1 MKRWRSFPVQ
11 LFLLTVLPL
20 TVFLLAIA
28 VGSVTLHQQA
38 MRSMVGERDERAT
51 RAAAAAISEQLNH
64 RRIAIRS
71 LALQATLSDSPDH
84 ALADATFL
92 LPDFDG
98 GLALYDTTGSLL
110 AATTDQ
116 NTWQAPVLQERLLS
130 VVNRDIPDD
139 AFFLPP
145 FTNPTSGEA
154 LLMVVAQEDGF
165 IAVGAFSPVALVRQV
180 LSDLFAGSEQILV
193 LIVSQEGTVIY
204 QTGSLNE
211 GGNEWPQHPGVAE
224 ALRGESGTTYLSL
237 EDEEQVVAFSPVAP
251 VGWALVTVE
260 PWRGEADPLL
270 SATEQAP
277 LILVPVLMMA
287 LIVLWFGVRQI
298 VQPLQALE
306 QQATRLGWGDF
317 TAIEE
322 RVGGISEIQRLQT
335 ELIHMARK
343 VQIAQQSLRGYL
355 GAVTVGQEEERR
367 RLARELHD
375 DTIQSLIALNQQIQL
390 AQLAA
395 ADAPLAAH
403 LNRMQQ
409 MAGQIVDDLRRLT
422 RDLRP
427 IYLEDLGLVPALEML
442 ARDTGKAL
450 GILVLFSRSGSEHR
464 LSPTTELA
472 LYRMAQEG
480 LNNVGRH
487 AQATQAE
494 VQLRFDD
501 HAVILTVQDNG
512 RGFIVP
518 ESPAEMAAT
527 GHFGLLGIQERAE
540 LIRAQVVLKSGPGTG
555 TILTVVL
562 PESSWS

>member
-11 LFLLTVLPL
+11 LFLLIVLPL
-20 TVFLLAIA
+20 TILLLAIA
-28 VGSVTLHQQA
+28 LGSLTLHQHA
-38 MRSMVGERDERAT
+38 MRSMVAERDERAT

-71 LALQATLSDSPDH
+71 LAFQAALSDSPEH

-98 GLALYDTTGSLL
+98 GLSLYDTAGSLL

-116 NTWQAPVLQERLLS
+116 NPWQARAIQEHLTSFDHKGL
-130 VVNRDIPDD
+130 PDD

-145 FTNPTSGEA
+145 LTDPTSGET

-165 IAVGAFSPVALVRQV
+165 IAVGAFSPVMLARQV
-180 LSDLFAGSEQILV
+180 LSNLFVENAQV
-193 LIVSQEGTVIY
+193 LILLVSQEGTIIY
-204 QTGSLNE
+204 QTGLLNE
-211 GGNEWPQHPGVAE
+211 EGHEGQQPGVAE
-224 ALRGESGTTYLSL
+224 ALRGESGTAYLSL
-237 EDEEQVVAFSPVAP
+237 GRHEQVVAFTPVTP
-251 VGWALVTVE
+251 VGWALVTME

-277 LILVPVLMMA
+277 LILVPVLIMA

-306 QQATRLGWGDF
+306 RQATRLGWGDF
-317 TAIEE
+317 TAIQEP
-322 RVGGISEIQRLQT
+322 VGGINEIQRLQT
-335 ELIHMARK
+335 ELMHMAQK
-343 VQIAQQSLRGYL
+343 VQIAQKSLRGYL

-390 AQLAA
+390 AQLANTEE
-395 ADAPLAAH
+395 PLTTQ

-409 MAGQIVDDLRRLT
+409 MAGQIVNDLRRLT

-442 ARDTGKAL
+442 ARDTSRMLA
-450 GILVLFSRSGSEHR
+450 IPVLFHHSGTEHR
-464 LSPTTELA
+464 LPPTTELA
-472 LYRMAQEG
+472 LYRMVQEG

-487 AQATQAE
+487 AQATQTE
-494 VQLRFDD
+494 VQLCFDE
-501 HAVILTVQDNG
+501 HSVILTVKDNG
-512 RGFIVP
+512 CGFIVP

-540 LIRAQVVLKSGPGTG
+540 LIRAQVMLKSTPGTG
-555 TILTVVL
+555 TILTVIV
-562 PESSWS
+562 PELSWS